1 MNKSLERRTI
11 LINIKEKLE
20 GDFYS
25 LPLEARYT
33 KLLSEIVTDEEQ
45 LYRSVKKFVKKY
57 IDVHGDFFIKLDF
70 DNSIEQICEQ
80 YGQDLENEDYRD
92 KIIYNGNSIPGI
104 TFPQV
109 FSDKLFKSFY
119 FWDGDDYQE
128 CHLYYDLTLKEFGL
142 KPKYLSGNYFQ
153 NKIFFREIFTNI
165 FTPTTII
172 TLLKFL
178 KKKTTLKQ
186 LVEAV
191 QSDIVTEV
199 KGELTTGFVDVEVDS
214 TFYLSYQPCGLHTE
228 EEYFERFTKID
239 FDFELMNYKNFKD
252 SPGIVYIQKMLNYKS
267 KKFDWKFVK
276 QLLLSVEKSVF
287 HLFLS
292 ENPSQKERLDFVLEL
307 LRHWMKDDS
316 KVTDIYI
323 WRSNFIKLCEEEFN
337 ITSEELYDELER
349 YYPNKFNNFI
359 NKILGNDYPTNSR
372 KKSLHSVKHLFRESL
387 QNHYF
392 LKRLKVRDNVSVE
405 KLTLPVQID
414 SSFTTTLTE
423 LFFHFNSN
431 LKVNLLFYNLLD
443 QEDKN
448 KFYHSVINKVHEL
461 YTEYPQLEE
470 EKSQVAFQIPKLAE
484 SEIDTDKLNQMVRT
498 ISESVTVEEV
508 STEFVTGENQIK
520 LNNLYNQISSYGTT
534 LGDALA
540 ETERQRIWLEG

>member
-1 MNKSLERRTI
+1 MDKSLERRKP
-11 LINIKEKLE
+11 LIDLKKKLK

-25 LPLEARYT
+25 LPIEVRYT
-33 KLLSEIVTDEEQ
+33 QLLSEIVADKEQ
-45 LYRSVKKFVKKY
+45 LYHSVKKFVKKY
-57 IDVHGDFFIKLDF
+57 IDIHNDFFIKLDF

-80 YGQDLENEDYRD
+80 YSQDLTNEDYRD

-104 TFPQV
+104 TFPQL
-109 FSDKLFKSFY
+109 FSDKLFKSFWV
-119 FWDGDDYQE
+119 WDGDDYQE

-142 KPKYLSGNYFQ
+142 KPKYLSGNHFQ

-172 TLLKFL
+172 ILLKFL
-178 KKKTTLKQ
+178 KKKTSLKQ
-186 LVEAV
+186 LVETV
-191 QSDIVTEV
+191 QADIVTEV
-199 KGELTTGFVDVEVDS
+199 KAELTTGFVDVEVDS
-214 TFYLSYQPCGLHTE
+214 TFYLSNHPCSLHTE

-267 KKFDWKFVK
+267 KKFDWKFAK

-287 HLFLS
+287 HLFLPK
-292 ENPSQKERLDFVLEL
+292 NPSQKERLDFVLEL
-307 LRHWMKDDS
+307 LRHWTKEDLE
-316 KVTDIYI
+316 VTDIYI

-337 ITSEELYDELER
+337 ITSEELYNELGK
-349 YYPNKFNNFI
+349 YYSNRFENFI
-359 NKILGNDYPTNSR
+359 NKMLGDDYPTSSR
-372 KKSLHSVKHLFRESL
+372 KKPLHSVKHLFKESL

-392 LKRLKVRDNVSVE
+392 LKRLKDRDNVTVKE
-405 KLTLPVQID
+405 LTLPVQID

-423 LFFHFNSN
+423 LLFHFNSN
-431 LKVNLLFYNLLD
+431 LKVNLLFYNLSD

-461 YTEYPQLEE
+461 STEYPELKE
-470 EKSQVAFQIPKLAE
+470 EKSQVIFQIPKLAD
-484 SEIDTDKLNQMVRT
+484 SEIDTNELNQMVRT

-520 LNNLYNQISSYGTT
+520 LNNLYNQINSYGTT
-534 LGDALA
+534 LGDVLA
-540 ETERQRIWLEG
+540 ETERQRMWLEG

>member
-1 MNKSLERRTI
+1 M
-11 LINIKEKLE
+11 
-20 GDFYS
+20 
-25 LPLEARYT
+25 
-33 KLLSEIVTDEEQ
+33 
-45 LYRSVKKFVKKY
+45 
-57 IDVHGDFFIKLDF
+57 
-70 DNSIEQICEQ
+70 
-80 YGQDLENEDYRD
+80 
-92 KIIYNGNSIPGI
+92 
-104 TFPQV
+104 
-109 FSDKLFKSFY
+109 
-119 FWDGDDYQE
+119 
-128 CHLYYDLTLKEFGL
+128 
-142 KPKYLSGNYFQ
+142 
-153 NKIFFREIFTNI
+153 
-165 FTPTTII
+165 
-172 TLLKFL
+172 
-178 KKKTTLKQ
+178 
-186 LVEAV
+186 
-191 QSDIVTEV
+191 

-267 KKFDWKFVK
+267 KKFDWKFAK

-307 LRHWMKDDS
+307 LRHWTKDDL
-316 KVTDIYI
+316 KVADIYI
-323 WRSNFIKLCEEEFN
+323 WRSNFIKLNEEEFN

-359 NKILGNDYPTNSR
+359 NKMLGNDYPTNSR
-372 KKSLHSVKHLFRESL
+372 KKPLHSVKHLFRESL

-423 LFFHFNSN
+423 LLFHFNSN
-431 LKVNLLFYNLLD
+431 LKVNLLFYNLSD

-448 KFYHSVINKVHEL
+448 KFYHSVINKAHEL
-461 YTEYPQLEE
+461 FTEYPELEE
-470 EKSQVAFQIPKLAE
+470 ENSQVVFQVPKLAD
-484 SEIDTDKLNQMVRT
+484 SEIDNELNQMVRT

-508 STEFVTGENQIK
+508 STEFITGKNQIK
-520 LNNLYNQISSYGTT
+520 LNNLYNQINSYGTT